1 MRQTRFLL
9 LGGNV
14 IKTLFFKTIILGSS
28 KQYKKNK
35 GGRVKEWRETGGR
48 FFQKWWSE
56 NIPLRSC
63 VTVEQRAL

>member
-28 KQYKKNK
+28 KQYKKIKEGELKNGEK
-35 GGRVKEWRETGGR
+35 LVGGSFKNGG
-48 FFQKWWSE
+48 
-56 NIPLRSC
+56 
-63 VTVEQRAL
+63 QRISLCAVV